1 MDPAFVVASTVST
14 ATTMAATATGAIVA
28 TGSGGLEAILPSAV
42 ASAFASI
49 LPSGLTTTAP
59 ASATIVALPAYM
71 ELSSA
76 FTGGLYGGLAAVA
89 EGFDIMGV
97 VTIAVVAGL
106 GGGIIRD
113 VLLQKH
119 GIFALDNPS
128 VLLAVLVAALV
139 AFFFSSAAKRVHTPL
154 FVIDA
159 VALGL
164 FAVAGA
170 DKALLAGL
178 SVVPAI
184 LLGTITSVGG
194 GVLRDVLMN
203 EVPEALRPGAL
214 YAVAAVVGSSTYVTL
229 LLGFNVVKPVA
240 MAVVVSIVVLLRVLA
255 VRLGWQSPMPTDLT
269 LAVTRLPQHAAS
281 LLSRRRRIGR
291 DR

>member
-1 MDPAFVVASTVST
+1 MDPVLVLSSTVST
-14 ATTMAATATGAIVA
+14 ATTMAAAAADSVAA
-28 TGSGGLEAILPSAV
+28 TGSGGLEALVTSAV
-42 ASAFASI
+42 ASIAASA
-49 LPSGLTTTAP
+49 LASGLTTTAP
-59 ASATIVALPAYM
+59 VSATVVALPAYI
-71 ELSSA
+71 ELSAA

-139 AFFFSSAAKRVHTPL
+139 AFFFASAAKRAHSPL

-159 VALGL
+159 IALGL
-164 FAVAGA
+164 FAVAGT

-178 SVVPAI
+178 TVVPAI

-214 YAVAAVVGSSTYVTL
+214 YAVAAVVGSTTYVTL
-229 LLGFNVVKPVA
+229 VLGLGLVKPIA
-240 MAVVVSIVVLLRVLA
+240 MGIVVLIVVLLRVLA
-255 VRLGWQSPMPTDLT
+255 VRLGWQSPMPTDLS
-269 LAVTRLPQHAAS
+269 LAVTRLPQHAAR
-281 LLSRRRRIGR
+281 LLSRRRRVGR